1 MRGHQKWLAL
11 ACLVLGPSPG
21 PAGAEPTGSDA
32 AGVPTGRFTLTVPA
46 ARADADAISARVADY
61 FGEARL
67 VGSRRV
73 ISRGGPGVGFVFE
86 LPGDAAVRKSDDLA
100 RALRRVGRE
109 VGGDGAEELRR
120 RAKGKP
126 VNLPIFEG
134 DWNAR
139 SVRTQTALAR
149 TSTYAAQ
156 VKATGR
162 GQIVAVLDG
171 GFDLGHEFLTG
182 RLAPQS
188 YDALD
193 DDADAQD
200 LGNGSNDDAEFE
212 APGEAATD
220 RVVGHGTFVA
230 SVVLAV
236 APDATILPVRVLDD
250 EGWGTDIALASGI
263 SYAVER
269 GARVI
274 NLSLVIAS
282 ASQLVRDAVRAAYEA
297 GVVIV
302 VASGST
308 DDGWQNDPYLIRRSI
323 CVGATDDAD
332 VVAPWSVTSS
342 LVHVFAPGVEV
353 CGALGGA
360 GPAAYGRWSGVSFAV
375 PFVSG
380 GAAMMREKHPDD
392 WTAREVRDRLAAPAA
407 PAWFP
412 SGAHVMWRG
421 RVDLNLSVPW
431 N

>member
-1 MRGHQKWLAL
+1 MRCHRIA
-11 ACLVLGPSPG
+11 LVLAALLFGGPLG
-21 PAGAEPTGSDA
+21 PAGAEPGRSDA

-46 ARADADAISARVADY
+46 ARADAAAISARVAEQ

-67 VGSRRV
+67 VGTRNV
-73 ISRGGPGVGFVFE
+73 MTRGGPGVGYVFE
-86 LPGDAAVRKSDDLA
+86 LPREQSVRKYDDLA
-100 RALRRVGRE
+100 RALRRVGRD

-139 SVRTQTALAR
+139 TVRTQPALDRTTA
-149 TSTYAAQ
+149 YAAQ
-156 VKATGR
+156 AKATGK

-171 GFDLGHEFLTG
+171 GFDLGHEFLAG
-182 RLAPQS
+182 HLAPEG

-193 DDADAQD
+193 DDADPQD
-200 LGNGSNDDAEFE
+200 LGNGANDDAAFE
-212 APGEAATD
+212 LPGEETTD
-220 RVVGHGTFVA
+220 RVVGHGTFV
-230 SVVLAV
+230 SSIVLAV
-236 APDATILPVRVLDD
+236 APDVTILPVRVLDD
-250 EGWGTDIALASGI
+250 EGWGTDLALASGI
-263 SYAVER
+263 TYAVEH

-282 ASQLVRDAVRAAYEA
+282 ASQLVRDAVRAAYDA
-297 GVVIV
+297 GVVVV

-308 DDGWQNDPYLIRRSI
+308 DDGWQSDPYLTKRWI
-323 CVGATDDAD
+323 CVGATDDDD

-342 LVHVFAPGVEV
+342 YVHVFAPGVDV
-353 CGALGGA
+353 RGALGGRA
-360 GPAAYGRWSGVSFAV
+360 TDAYGRWSGVSFAV
-375 PFVSG
+375 PFLSA
-380 GAAMMREKHPDD
+380 GAAMLREKHPDD
-392 WTAREVRDRLAAPAA
+392 WTAREVRDRLAAPSA